1 MRGITMIKVFE
12 FGDYAEI
19 EQKRYGCE
27 NEMYLHKVIGTSK
40 SNAWVDVPV
49 QTPATEVIHQEIEP
63 VVSCITCGICETVV
77 LKYRI
82 KDVRKVERI

>member
-1 MRGITMIKVFE
+1 MSELE

-19 EQKRYGCE
+19 EQKRYKSE
-27 NEMYLHKVIGTSK
+27 NEMYLHKVIGVLN

-49 QTPATEVIHQEIEP
+49 QTPATEIIHQEIEP
-63 VVSCITCGICETVV
+63 VVSCITCGICETEV

-82 KDVRKVERI
+82 KDVRKVKKI